1 MTTLGI
7 RSVLAATASAL
18 VLSAAS
24 QAQDVTALEERLA
37 ALEAMVADLRGELEE
52 ARAQADAATDRVI
65 EIEQRTASA
74 PAASDVASSSRAA
87 RRLKCLGS
95 SAGASASLAPPPR
108 ATRSAALDWNA
119 TCVVGAGHAGS
130 DRSRAM
136 TS

>member
-74 PAASDVASSSRAA
+74 PAAPAASSSANRGFMMGNTQVTYGGYVDLDAHVTDLSDVKV
-87 RRLKCLGS
+87 RPGRIFLKAKTL
-95 SAGASASLAPPPR
+95 P
-108 ATRSAALDWNA
+108 
-119 TCVVGAGHAGS
+119 
-130 DRSRAM
+130 
-136 TS
+136 